1 MKSLAYAKGWATEAA
16 LPLWAETG
24 FDKTRGLFHERLD
37 FERRPIALPATR
49 LMVQARQIAA
59 FSRASLKGWHKGADE
74 AVVICIGN
82 VERLYHRG
90 DGHPGWI
97 FSIDA
102 DGKPASRV
110 RDLYAHAFIVYAL
123 AWSHR
128 LTGDPHAIK
137 LADETLAEIDVALA
151 APHGGHLDA
160 SPSTDPTRRQNPH
173 MHLLEAV
180 LALYETTGRA
190 RDFARAEA
198 LVELALTR
206 FIDAESGALLEDF
219 SPEWQPLKPRGENR
233 VEPGHLFEWY
243 WLLDEYRRLGGAV
256 PEAVTDRLLM
266 FGLDHGLDQATGL
279 IVDAVTDSGTV
290 MIPSF
295 RSWPH
300 AEGVKALVSASKH
313 GHPGAT
319 EMADHLLASLLTFAP
334 DSMEGGWM
342 DRIDA
347 DGSPLVDHM
356 PASTLYHVMGAL
368 FEADQVFGSEAAER

>member
-1 MKSLAYAKGWATEAA
+1 MKSLDYARAWATEAA

-24 FDKTRGLFHERLD
+24 FDRQRGLFHERLD
-37 FERRPIALPATR
+37 FERRPIILPASR
-49 LMVQARQIAA
+49 LMVQARQIAT

-74 AVVICIGN
+74 AVVTCLAN

-128 LTGDPHAIK
+128 LTGDPHAIR
-137 LADETLAEIDVALA
+137 LADETLAEIDVVLA
-151 APHGGHLDA
+151 APHGGFLDA
-160 SPSTDPTRRQNPH
+160 TPSADPTRRQNPH

-190 RDFARAEA
+190 RDFARADA
-198 LVELALTR
+198 LVKLALDR
-206 FIDAESGALLEDF
+206 MIDPESGALLEDF
-219 SPEWQPLKPRGENR
+219 SPDWKPLLPRGENR
-233 VEPGHLFEWY
+233 VEPGHQFEWY
-243 WLLDEYRRLGGAV
+243 WLLGEYRRLGGIV
-256 PEAVTDRLLM
+256 PESVTDRVLM
-266 FGLDHGLDQATGL
+266 FGLDHGLDQETGL
-279 IVDAVTDSGTV
+279 IVDAVTDTGSV

-300 AEGVKALVSASKH
+300 AEGVKALVTATRE
-313 GHPGAT
+313 GQPGAA
-319 EMADHLLASLLTFAP
+319 EMADHLMASLLTFAP
-334 DSMEGGWM
+334 DSLEGGWM
-342 DRIDA
+342 DRIEA
-347 DGSPLVDHM
+347 DGTPLVDHM

-368 FEADQVFGSEAAER
+368 FEAEDAANSKTAG

>member
-1 MKSLAYAKGWATEAA
+1 MKSLAYAKAWATEAA
-16 LPLWAETG
+16 LPLWAEIG
-24 FDKTRGLFHERLD
+24 FDRKRGLFHERLD
-37 FERRPIALPATR
+37 FERQPIALPASR
-49 LMVQARQIAA
+49 LMVQARQIAT

-74 AVVICIGN
+74 AVITCLAN

-128 LTGDPHAIK
+128 LTGDPHAIR
-137 LADETLAEIDVALA
+137 LADETLAEIDVVLA
-151 APHGGHLDA
+151 APHGGFLDA
-160 SPSTDPTRRQNPH
+160 APSTDSTRRQNPH

-190 RDFARAEA
+190 RDFARADA
-198 LVELALTR
+198 LVKLALER
-206 FIDAESGALLEDF
+206 MIDPDGGALLEDF
-219 SPEWQPLKPRGENR
+219 SPDWKPLLPRGENR
-233 VEPGHLFEWY
+233 VEPGHQFEWY
-243 WLLDEYRRLGGAV
+243 WLLGEYRRLGGIV
-256 PEAVTDRLLM
+256 PESVTDRLLM

-279 IVDAVTDSGTV
+279 IVDAVTDTGSV

-300 AEGVKALVSASKH
+300 AEGVKALVTATRE
-313 GHPGAT
+313 GQPGAA
-319 EMADHLLASLLTFAP
+319 EMADHLMASLLTFAP
-334 DSMEGGWM
+334 DSLEGGWM
-342 DRIDA
+342 DRIEA
-347 DGSPLVDHM
+347 DGTPLVDHM

-368 FEADQVFGSEAAER
+368 FEAEDAVNSKTAG

>member
-1 MKSLAYAKGWATEAA
+1 MKSLAYARAWATEAA

-24 FDKTRGLFHERLD
+24 FDRQRGLFHERLD
-37 FERRPIALPATR
+37 FDRKPIALPATR
-49 LMVQARQIAA
+49 LMVQARQIAT

-74 AVVICIGN
+74 AVVTCLAN

-128 LTGDPHAIK
+128 LTGDPHAIR
-137 LADETLAEIDVALA
+137 LADETLAEIDVVLA
-151 APHGGHLDA
+151 APHGGFLDA
-160 SPSTDPTRRQNPH
+160 APSADPTRRQNPH

-190 RDFARAEA
+190 RDFARADT
-198 LVELALTR
+198 LVKLALER
-206 FIDAESGALLEDF
+206 MIDPESGALLEDF
-219 SPEWQPLKPRGENR
+219 SPDWKPLLPRGENR
-233 VEPGHLFEWY
+233 VEPGHQFEWY
-243 WLLDEYRRLGGAV
+243 WLLGEYRRLGGIV
-256 PEAVTDRLLM
+256 PESATDRLLM
-266 FGLDHGLDQATGL
+266 FGLDHGLDQSTGL
-279 IVDAVTDSGTV
+279 IVDAVTDSGSV

-300 AEGVKALVSASKH
+300 AEGVKALVTATRE
-313 GHPGAT
+313 GQPGAA
-319 EMADHLLASLLTFAP
+319 EMADHLMASLLTFAP
-334 DSMEGGWM
+334 DSLEGGWM
-342 DRIDA
+342 DRIEA
-347 DGSPLVDHM
+347 DGTPLVDHM

-368 FEADQVFGSEAAER
+368 FEAEDSATSKAAG

>member
-1 MKSLAYAKGWATEAA
+1 VKSLAYARAWATEAA

-24 FDKTRGLFHERLD
+24 FDRQRGLFHERLD
-37 FERRPIALPATR
+37 FDRKPIALPATR
-49 LMVQARQIAA
+49 LMVQARQIAT
-59 FSRASLKGWHKGADE
+59 FSRASLKGWHKGANE
-74 AVVICIGN
+74 AVVTCLAN

-128 LTGDPHAIK
+128 LTGDPHAIR
-137 LADETLAEIDVALA
+137 LADETLAEIDVVLA
-151 APHGGHLDA
+151 APHGGFLDA
-160 SPSTDPTRRQNPH
+160 TPSADPTRRQNPH

-190 RDFARAEA
+190 RDFARADA
-198 LVELALTR
+198 LVKLALER
-206 FIDAESGALLEDF
+206 MIDPESGALLEDF
-219 SPEWQPLKPRGENR
+219 SPDWKPLLPRGENR
-233 VEPGHLFEWY
+233 VEPGHQFEWY
-243 WLLDEYRRLGGAV
+243 WLLGEYRRLGGIV
-256 PEAVTDRLLM
+256 PESVTDRLLM
-266 FGLDHGLDQATGL
+266 FGLDHGLDQSTGL
-279 IVDAVTDSGTV
+279 IVDAVTDSGSV

-300 AEGVKALVSASKH
+300 AEGVKALVTATRE
-313 GHPGAT
+313 GQPGAA
-319 EMADHLLASLLTFAP
+319 EMADHLMASLLTFAP
-334 DSMEGGWM
+334 DSLEGGWM
-342 DRIDA
+342 DRIEA
-347 DGSPLVDHM
+347 DGTPLVDHM

-368 FEADQVFGSEAAER
+368 FEAEDSATSKTAG